1 MKDRDFARLASL
13 GSEISCILQRKNI
26 QYGDSF
32 EKTPEIL
39 KILYPKGVQP
49 DQYEN
54 LLFLVRILD
63 KVNRIA
69 AAGQKGQHIQD
80 VEDPLVDIAGYA
92 ILAQTLREGKKL
104 DEKEKQAKACTEAA
118 TKIYSETD
126 KVLLQ
131 KEKGYDETN
140 KVLLEAA
147 KAAKSDRP
155 QGPTRN
161 NDNPR
166 AVQVEDE
173 VDTAVFKFRR
183 S

>member
-13 GSEISCILQRKNI
+13 ASDIGSLLQRKNI
-26 QYGDSF
+26 QNYHSF

-39 KILYPKGVQP
+39 KLLYPKGVQP

-63 KVNRIA
+63 KVNRVA

-80 VEDPLVDIAGYA
+80 VEDTTLVDIAGYA

-147 KAAKSDRP
+147 KAART

-161 NDNPR
+161 SDNPR

-173 VDTAVFKFRR
+173 LDTAVFKFRR